1 MIEIGVGFFSARQID
16 MPTRPIPHE
25 VLQESLNA
33 VAQYGG
39 EFAAA
44 AALGIPRSTLQHR
57 VVKAKVAG
65 LEPNYIAPSKAG
77 TGKGKRVLVIPDMHC
92 PFHHPDTLE
101 FLMAAKGKFSPDRV
115 ICLGD
120 ETDQHVLGRW
130 EPDPSGFSAMHEHL
144 KALDALKPIY
154 ELFPVVGVCDSNHGE
169 RIFKRAYRAG
179 IPQEFIKDY
188 REFMD
193 SPAGWSWAHK
203 FEIDDVIYEHGEG
216 VSGQLGAMKRA
227 MSNGYRST
235 VIGHLHA
242 DAGILW
248 QSSGDKIIFAM
259 NAGCLIDVTAYA
271 FAYGKH
277 SARKPMIGVGIVDK
291 GIPSFVPM
299 QVDVKNRW
307 TGNI

>member
-1 MIEIGVGFFSARQID
+1 MIETGAGFFSARPID
-16 MPTRPIPHE
+16 MPQPPLSREI
-25 VLQESLNA
+25 LQITVNDI
-33 VAQYGG
+33 AQYGSARL
-39 EFAAA
+39 AAQA
-44 AALGIPRSTLQHR
+44 TGISENTIKSRALRAKISGI
-57 VVKAKVAG
+57 
-65 LEPNYIAPSKAG
+65 EPDYKAPSKAG
-77 TGKGKRVLVIPDMHC
+77 TGHGKRVLVIPDMHC
-92 PFHHPDTLE
+92 PFHHPDTIE
-101 FLMAAKGKFSPDRV
+101 FLKAAKDKFSPDRV

-154 ELFPVVGVCDSNHGE
+154 ELFPVVGVCHSNHGE

-188 REFMD
+188 CEFMD
-193 SPAGWSWAHK
+193 SPVGWSWAHK

-248 QSSGDKIIFAM
+248 QSSGDKTIFAM

-277 SARKPMIGVGIVDK
+277 SARKPMIGVGVVDK
-291 GIPSFVPM
+291 GQPQFVGM
-299 QVDVKNRW
+299 QMDRNRRW